1 MSLAE
6 PLAPPPVPFG
16 LSAAR
21 ALRIAAARGSTNATN
36 AVVGGWFAL
45 RYGPLLDRAAG
56 ERAPPP
62 QPARAPSFP
71 LPTPA
76 GIVGA
81 VSGAGG
87 NGSNLVVFLGLASF
101 LLAITSLRRR
111 FRLTPELRWSPA
123 YVAVSDRPG

>member
-1 MSLAE
+1 ML
-6 PLAPPPVPFG
+6 
-16 LSAAR
+16 
-21 ALRIAAARGSTNATN
+21 LRGPR
-36 AVVGGWFAL
+36 VVDDAGG
-45 RYGPLLDRAAG
+45 
-56 ERAPPP
+56 RAPPP

-71 LPTPA
+71 LPMPA
-76 GIVGA
+76 SIVGA

-87 NGSNLVVFLGLASF
+87 AGSSLVVFLTLASF